1 MESYASP
8 FHSTPAIQ
16 NLSIEIAE
24 MVGRLDAS
32 SDLRT
37 NPILHRALRIK
48 TIHSSLAIEGNV
60 LSQEQTTAILNGQ
73 RVIGDSSDIR
83 EVENAT
89 RAYDLLPFLDPYSID
104 DLLRVHKV
112 MTEDLITEAGRFR
125 YKNAGVFD
133 GERLIH
139 AGSPANYVP
148 ELVSQLFKWIKE
160 TPLHPLIASCI
171 FHYEFEVIHPF
182 ADGNGR
188 TGRLWHTLL
197 LSRWRSV
204 LEWLP
209 IESMIMATQ
218 QDYYAAFAQSESKGE
233 SGPFVEYMLGAIR
246 QALLP
251 YCVKENPRDHRKEA
265 LLDFVAKHPTAT
277 IAQVAE
283 ELGTSRAT
291 IDRVI
296 AELRAEGRL
305 ERQGSSRAGSWMV
318 RR

>member
-1 MESYASP
+1 MYAPP
-8 FHSTPAIQ
+8 FYSTPTIQ
-16 NLSIEIAE
+16 NHSIEIAE
-24 MVGRLDAS
+24 MIGRLDAI

-37 NPILHRALRIK
+37 NPVLHRALRIK
-48 TIHSSLAIEGNV
+48 TIHSSLAIEGNT

-73 RVIGDSSDIR
+73 RVIGNNNDIR
-83 EVENAT
+83 EVENAA

-112 MTEDLITEAGRFR
+112 MTEGLIPEAGRFR
-125 YKNAGVFD
+125 SKNAGVFD

-139 AGSPANYVP
+139 AGTPANYVP
-148 ELVSQLFKWIKE
+148 ELISQLFEWLKE
-160 TPLHPLIASCI
+160 NSLHPLIASCI
-171 FHYEFEVIHPF
+171 FHYEFEFIHPF

-197 LSRWRSV
+197 LSQWRSV

-209 IESMIMATQ
+209 IESVIMATQ
-218 QDYYAAFAQSESKGE
+218 QNYYAAFAQSESRGE

-251 YCVKENPRDHRKEA
+251 YCEKESPRDRRKAA
-265 LLDFVAKHPTAT
+265 LLNFVAEHPTAT
-277 IAQVAE
+277 IAQIAQ

-296 AELRAEGRL
+296 AELRAEERL
-305 ERQGSSRAGSWMV
+305 EHQGSSRAGSWIV
-318 RR
+318 RQ

>member
-1 MESYASP
+1 MESYEPP

-16 NLSIEIAE
+16 NHSIEIAE
-24 MVGRLDAS
+24 MVGQLDTA

-37 NPILHRALRIK
+37 NPVLHRALRIK
-48 TIHSSLAIEGNV
+48 TIHSSLAIEGNM

-73 RVIGDSSDIR
+73 RVIGNSNDIR
-83 EVENAT
+83 EVENAA
-89 RAYDLLPFLDPYSID
+89 RAYDLLPFLDPYSIG
-104 DLLRVHKV
+104 DLLRAHKA
-112 MTEDLITEAGRFR
+112 MTEGLITEAGRFR
-125 YKNAGVFD
+125 GKNAGVFD
-133 GERLIH
+133 GEKLIH
-139 AGSPANYVP
+139 TGSPANYVP
-148 ELVSQLFKWIKE
+148 ELVSQLFEWLRE

-171 FHYEFEVIHPF
+171 FHYEFEFIHPF

-209 IESMIMATQ
+209 IESVIMETQ
-218 QDYYAAFAQSESKGE
+218 QNYYAAFAHSESKGE

-251 YCVKENPRDHRKEA
+251 YCAKESPRDRRKAA
-265 LLDFVAKHPTAT
+265 LLDFVAEHPTAT
-277 IAQVAE
+277 IAQIAE
-283 ELGTSRAT
+283 ELGASRAT

-296 AELRAEGRL
+296 ADLRAEGRL
-305 ERQGSSRAGSWMV
+305 ERQGSSRAGSWIV